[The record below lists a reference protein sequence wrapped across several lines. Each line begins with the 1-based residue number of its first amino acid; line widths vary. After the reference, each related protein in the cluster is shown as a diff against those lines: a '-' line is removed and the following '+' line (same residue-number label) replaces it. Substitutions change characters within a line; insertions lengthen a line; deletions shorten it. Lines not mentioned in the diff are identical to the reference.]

1 MKKKQQ
7 PLLFYLSPT
16 CICNGICYWLR
27 DELNLVKILSAILI
41 FVGVYLVTSS
51 PKALREKNRL
61 HMKKLLLLI
70 STLLINETDFYFKHK
85 MFTFLEFIGVRGL
98 FTIFALF

>member
-1 MKKKQQ
+1 MKELKPTTVAVFIYLQ
-7 PLLFYLSPT
+7 PVFATVFAIGL
-16 CICNGICYWLR
+16 GK

-61 HMKKLLLLI
+61 HMKKLC
-70 STLLINETDFYFKHK
+70 TTNFYII
-85 MFTFLEFIGVRGL
+85 T
-98 FTIFALF
+98 

>member
-1 MKKKQQ
+1 MKELKPTTVAVFIYLQ
-7 PLLFYLSPT
+7 PVFATVFYGL
-16 CICNGICYWLR
+16 GK

-61 HMKKLLLLI
+61 HMKKLCTTNFYI
-70 STLLINETDFYFKHK
+70 IINK
-85 MFTFLEFIGVRGL
+85 
-98 FTIFALF
+98 